1 MAKRIDDYALIGDRR
16 SAALI
21 ARDGGIEFL
30 CLPRFDS
37 AACMAA
43 MLGSDENGIWR
54 IRPQADDLEIAR
66 CYRKDTLILETTFTS
81 ASGKVMIVDFMPI
94 GQAEPAVVRMVRGL
108 AGSVRMRMD
117 LIVRYDFGRLVPWV
131 ARDEDDA
138 LAIVAGPNLLLLR
151 TPIAHRGEGLATVA
165 EFEIREGECVPFSLT
180 YGRSFD
186 AHPKAF
192 DVAAEEAETERYW
205 RDWSGRCTYA
215 GPWRDQVLRSLITL
229 KALTYRPTGGVVAA
243 ATASLPELP
252 GGTRNW
258 DYRFCWLRDSTFTL
272 LAFLTAGYAEE
283 AEAWRAWVVRAVA
296 GSAAQVQPLYN
307 VLGENRVDELEVD
320 WLEGFN
326 GAKPVRIGNLAFA
339 QPQFDAFGEILD
351 VLHHARLSNLGAT
364 DASWGL
370 QCALL
375 EHLESVID
383 QPDHGIWETRGPPR
397 HFTHS
402 KVMMWVAFD
411 RALHGVEQFGL
422 KGPAQHWRSLRDRLH
437 AEICAKAFDPELG
450 AFVRAY
456 EERALDAATL
466 LIPLVGFLPAEDPR
480 VLGTVKAIQ
489 ERLMVGHLVRRYD
502 TETVE
507 DGMPPGEGLFLA
519 CSFWLADNLILQGRL
534 DEGRA
539 LFERLLGTTND
550 VGLLAEEFDP
560 VTGTQLGNFPQ
571 ALSHLA
577 LVSTAYNL
585 AGTNGPCHRRSQSRG
600 R

>member
-1 MAKRIDDYALIGDRR
+1 
-16 SAALI
+16 
-21 ARDGGIEFL
+21 
-30 CLPRFDS
+30 
-37 AACMAA
+37 
-43 MLGSDENGIWR
+43 
-54 IRPQADDLEIAR
+54 
-66 CYRKDTLILETTFTS
+66 
-81 ASGKVMIVDFMPI
+81 
-94 GQAEPAVVRMVRGL
+94 
-108 AGSVRMRMD
+108 
-117 LIVRYDFGRLVPWV
+117 
-131 ARDEDDA
+131 
-138 LAIVAGPNLLLLR
+138 
-151 TPIAHRGEGLATVA
+151 
-165 EFEIREGECVPFSLT
+165 
-180 YGRSFD
+180 
-186 AHPKAF
+186 
-192 DVAAEEAETERYW
+192 
-205 RDWSGRCTYA
+205 
-215 GPWRDQVLRSLITL
+215 
-229 KALTYRPTGGVVAA
+229 
-243 ATASLPELP
+243 

-466 LIPLVGFLPAEDPR
+466 LIPLVGFLPAKDPR

-502 TETVE
+502 TETVD

-571 ALSHLA
+571 A
-577 LVSTAYNL
+577 
-585 AGTNGPCHRRSQSRG
+585 
-600 R
+600 